1 MSINKVFPGSTDLG
15 AGYSAY
21 PGMASGV
28 DSATGRPYS
37 TSEMEATALQLDAK
51 NTTLTFRAT
60 LSDVFVAS
68 MGNVVKNHNSD
79 EFTLPD
85 TMCMKMTAPN
95 GAKTMSMT
103 VADPL
108 RGATRAGDDQQS
120 GFEIGQRMRYMLAHY
135 NEYSQAVSTT
145 TRGVEHNTIQGQ
157 FKLYDYA
164 QPQLSKYFQEIDGR
178 QFRQSSLETYS
189 SELIKDRGLNKHWN
203 PNVFIANVDPGSQP
217 AYDSTLQAY
226 TASITDAMAGA
237 ATGTNGVNANV
248 SIEYLDALQDHAET
262 NLRIEPLMTGGG
274 ETYIVVLPS
283 NQVAKLTSLVGVLG
297 EMWQRKT
304 ALTTDELTYPGVIG
318 RYKKL
323 LIVSDSRYATLEA
336 VYTSSSEAMAVTY
349 VEPGNEDTRNKTVYT
364 TATNQAW
371 SIGGLYGSKAF
382 LDWTVRDL
390 HYAEEEAEYKKYKG
404 IGAFTERGIQ
414 LALIRTD
421 PSTVGA
427 PDYVE
432 NQSSIALFFT
442 NTSIMTVK

>member
-1 MSINKVFPGSTDLG
+1 MSTNKVFPGSTDLG
-15 AGYSAY
+15 AAYSPY
-21 PGMASGV
+21 QGMASGV
-28 DSATGRPYS
+28 NSTTGRPYS
-37 TSEMEATALQLDAK
+37 TADMEAASLQLDAK
-51 NTTLTFRAT
+51 NTTLSFRAT
-60 LSDVFVAS
+60 LSDIFSAS
-68 MGNVVKNHNSD
+68 MGDVIKNDNSD

-85 TMCMKMTAPN
+85 TMCMKMTAPL

-108 RGATRAGDDQQS
+108 RGAPRAGDDQQS
-120 GFEIGQRMRYMLAHY
+120 GYEIGQRLRYMIAHY

-157 FKLYDYA
+157 FKLYDHA
-164 QPQLSKYFQEIDGR
+164 QPQLSKYFMEIDGR
-178 QFRQSSLETYS
+178 QFRQAGLETFS
-189 SELIKDRGLNKHWN
+189 SELIKDRGLFKHWN

-217 AYDSTLQAY
+217 AYDSTLATY
-226 TASITDAMAGA
+226 TAAITTAMEAA

-248 SIEYLDALQDHAET
+248 SIEFLDALQDHAEV

-274 ETYIVVLPS
+274 ETYMVVLPS

-336 VYTSSSEAMAVTY
+336 DYAGDTMVASY
-349 VEPGNEDTRNKTVYT
+349 VEPGNEDNRNKAVYDGT
-364 TATNQAW
+364 TNVAW
-371 SIGGLYGSKAF
+371 SVGGLYGAKAF
-382 LDWTVRDL
+382 LDWTVRGL

-421 PSTVGA
+421 PATAGA

-432 NQSSIALFFT
+432 NQSSISLMFT
-442 NTSIMTVK
+442 NSSIMTVK